1 MNALQ
6 KITVVLPSLDPD
18 EKLKAVIDGLL
29 EYGFTDIILVNDGS
43 KPENVHYFE
52 EAAQHPEV
60 NVLTHPVNYG
70 KGVALKT
77 AFNWFLE
84 NRPEQFGVVT
94 VDGDNQHHPED
105 TRACALHMMEHEL
118 LTLGV
123 RDFSLPHVPE
133 RSRKGN
139 RITSA
144 VFKIFCS
151 MEISD
156 TQTGLRAIPRKDVE
170 TLVKVKGDR
179 FEYETNMLLALK
191 ENDIAFDEVKI
202 RTVYIEENKSSHFR
216 VIRDSWRIYKLI
228 LAHFFKYTVSSLVS
242 SVVEIA
248 LVWAF
253 TAIFNSL
260 LAGAALTAVVTGGS
274 RLLSSIV
281 NFFMNKKLVF
291 RSKVATGTAM
301 VRYALLMALSL
312 GLQFGF
318 NELFYTIFSIGGEQE
333 FLRTVVHVLVMS
345 ALFVMNYFVQQ
356 RWVFAGKK
364 TLKKEGKSNA

>member
-1 MNALQ
+1 VGM
-6 KITVVLPSLDPD
+6 T
-18 EKLKAVIDGLL
+18 
-29 EYGFTDIILVNDGS
+29 
-43 KPENVHYFE
+43 
-52 EAAQHPEV
+52 
-60 NVLTHPVNYG
+60 
-70 KGVALKT
+70 
-77 AFNWFLE
+77 
-84 NRPEQFGVVT
+84 
-94 VDGDNQHHPED
+94 
-105 TRACALHMMEHEL
+105 
-118 LTLGV
+118 
-123 RDFSLPHVPE
+123 
-133 RSRKGN
+133 
-139 RITSA
+139 
-144 VFKIFCS
+144 
-151 MEISD
+151 ISD
-156 TQTGLRAIPRKDVE
+156 TQTGLRAIPTADVK
-170 TLVKVKGDR
+170 TLVGIYGDR
-179 FEYETNMLLALK
+179 FEYETNMLLAMK
-191 ENDIAFDEVKI
+191 EKNIAFDEVKI